1 MAGESMDNKLKQMVE
16 TVGLNPDI
24 AERLDQVL
32 VGPNDRAYVMC
43 SYTDCKLSIK
53 GRCTIFTVLDV
64 PRMKTGGPCDRY
76 ESVAKEG

>member
-1 MAGESMDNKLKQMVE
+1 MDNKLKHMAV
-16 TVGLNPDI
+16 TVGMNPDI

-43 SYTDCKLSIK
+43 TFTDCKLSTQ

-64 PRMKTGGPCDRY
+64 PRMKTGTPCDRY
-76 ESVAKEG
+76 EARATEG